1 MKIQVTFRH
10 FNGNHPQL
18 HQAAEELAAS
28 FTKYNSAIISTN
40 IDFVNGSEKIVNFTV
55 YIKDHTI
62 SSGYAS
68 DDLHKSL
75 NAAADKVIKQLKK
88 YKNKK
93 FDAKSKLKGKETIQN
108 FNEENTAEDE
118 EIYYDE

>member
-10 FNGNHPQL
+10 FNGHHPQL

-28 FTKYNSAIISTN
+28 FNKYNSAIISTN
-40 IDFVNGSEKIVNFTV
+40 IEFINGTEKVVNFTV

-75 NAAADKVIKQLKK
+75 NAAADKVVKQLQK
-88 YKNKK
+88 YKEKK
-93 FDAKSKLKGKETIQN
+93 VNAKAKVKAKETMQN
-108 FNEENTAEDE
+108 FNEDNE
-118 EIYYDE
+118 EEVDYEE